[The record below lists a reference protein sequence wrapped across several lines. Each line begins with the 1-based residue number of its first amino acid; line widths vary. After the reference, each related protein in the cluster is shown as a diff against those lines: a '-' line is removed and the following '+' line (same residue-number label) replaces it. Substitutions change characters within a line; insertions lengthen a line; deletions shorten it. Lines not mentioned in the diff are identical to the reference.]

1 MNWKQYQILVRQPVK
16 TAAFAC
22 AGPKV
27 GENIP
32 PEVIYNTINVKLIE
46 QEKLP
51 TTHPACLSQP
61 FLS

>member
-1 MNWKQYQILVRQPVK
+1 M
-16 TAAFAC
+16 AAFAC